1 MKAFLDFIPLLVFFY
16 LFKTEDVFVATQGL
30 LLSTTAVYALHFG
43 LQKGKLEKAQWITLF
58 LTVGFGALTLL
69 LHDDIY
75 IRWKSTVINW
85 LFGFIFIIG
94 NYISFG
100 KGDPKALTERML
112 GSVFEMSHAQ
122 WKKLAWVWAAY
133 FFVLGGIHLWFAFI
147 WPEYWIDFKVFG
159 SMAITLAFF
168 VGNFVFLRK
177 FMKQQP

>member
-1 MKAFLDFIPLLVFFY
+1 MKAFLDFIPLLLFFY
-16 LFKTEDVFVATQGL
+16 LFKTQDVFVATQGL
-30 LLSTTAVYALHFG
+30 LLSMTLVYALHFI

-85 LFGFIFIIG
+85 LFGCIFIVG
-94 NYISFG
+94 NYINFS
-100 KGDPKALTERML
+100 KGEPKALTERML

-133 FFVLGGIHLWFAFI
+133 FFIIGGVHLWFAFV

-159 SMAITLAFF
+159 SMAITIAFF
-168 VGNFVFLRK
+168 VANFVLLRA
-177 FMKQQP
+177 FMKKQP

>member
-1 MKAFLDFIPLLVFFY
+1 MKAFLDLIPLLVFFY

-43 LQKGKLEKAQWITLF
+43 MQTGKLEKAQWITLF

-69 LHDDIY
+69 LHDDIF
-75 IRWKSTVINW
+75 IRWKSTPFNW
-85 LFGFIFIIG
+85 LFGVIFIIG
-94 NYISFG
+94 NYINFG
-100 KGDPKALTERML
+100 KGEPKALTERML

-122 WKKLAWVWAAY
+122 WQKLAWVWAAY
-133 FFVLGGIHLWFAFI
+133 FFILGGVHLYFAFI
-147 WPEYWIDFKVFG
+147 LPEYWIDFKVFG